1 MQILQRFK
9 SVFRTNSHLLDAA
22 RPTTAT
28 AARRHGRICIGG
40 KCQMLCANP
49 QSRKCS
55 AASRSLARSFASA
68 AAAAADEI
76 ALIAPDHLHPP
87 ALALARLASSL
98 ASPSH
103 LGLPPPPR
111 FPFRI
116 LTLKIGPLGT
126 GRAREEE
133 RESRTQHTR
142 ENRLTIV
149 TVNQEEKARGGNAIT
164 CTSRGGKSRPF
175 VCSV

>member
-1 MQILQRFK
+1 MQRDRRPGRRRAVTG
-9 SVFRTNSHLLDAA
+9 VFALAGNVRCCVRIHKAENAVRLLA
-22 RPTTAT
+22 
-28 AARRHGRICIGG
+28 
-40 KCQMLCANP
+40 
-49 QSRKCS
+49 
-55 AASRSLARSFASA
+55 RSLARSFASA

-175 VCSV
+175 VGSV